1 MLTSIQ
7 ELGWSDMV
15 ARNRWQEFKTSMQ
28 PRIKEWR
35 FMLKRI
41 RENTLA
47 LVGTII
53 IVCFICIALL
63 APVLAPAQSSDPF
76 LMEKDTEMAMLT
88 TSPTP
93 PTLKHIFGTTDE
105 QYDIYYACIW
115 GTITAFRIGVLVV
128 AISLI
133 IGLVVGTLAAYYG
146 GVLDEILM
154 RFTDV
159 IIAFPGLVL
168 AMALVI
174 AFPAVIPINLT
185 IIALAITLL
194 LSFLLLALRYDWR
207 IQLIMQGLLALS
219 IISLI
224 YYPISIGLYM
234 TNLDKVLIA
243 ITLVGWPGY
252 ARVIRGEVLRVKNE
266 DYIEAAKASGSS
278 DFRVIYK
285 HILPNGIYPIL
296 IVATLD
302 IGSIVLT
309 AAALSFLGIG
319 APTKYADWGQVIQKS
334 STWIYTPELL
344 TSNFHT
350 FFIPGLFITF
360 FVLGWNLLGDA
371 LRDILDPMLRRR

>member
-243 ITLVGWPGY
+243 ITLVGWP
-252 ARVIRGEVLRVKNE
+252 ARRS
-266 DYIEAAKASGSS
+266 SG
-278 DFRVIYK
+278 R
-285 HILPNGIYPIL
+285 
-296 IVATLD
+296 
-302 IGSIVLT
+302 
-309 AAALSFLGIG
+309 
-319 APTKYADWGQVIQKS
+319 QV
-334 STWIYTPELL
+334 
-344 TSNFHT
+344 
-350 FFIPGLFITF
+350 GLYLAEFQH
-360 FVLGWNLLGDA
+360 NLLV
-371 LRDILDPMLRRR
+371 L